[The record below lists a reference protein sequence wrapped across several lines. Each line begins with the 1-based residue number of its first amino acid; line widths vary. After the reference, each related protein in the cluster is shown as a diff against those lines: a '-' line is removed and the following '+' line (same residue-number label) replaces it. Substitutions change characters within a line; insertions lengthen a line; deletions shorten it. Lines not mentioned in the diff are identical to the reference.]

1 MRVVVTLSA
10 SYGARGDK
18 VGRAVA
24 ERLQLP
30 FVDRAIPN
38 TAAARQ
44 LGLPE
49 DEAESLDQP
58 APSRWERVAMRFAG
72 VATPAGPDVLAADV
86 PLTLS
91 PEGFRAAAERE
102 LRAVADTTGAVV
114 LGRAGMV
121 VLGGRPD
128 VLCVRLDGPVEAR
141 IAQVVAL
148 GVDEQSARHGQRDVD
163 RARETYAQA
172 FFNARQDDPRLYHV
186 ILDSTVLSVAACVD
200 IIVRAARD
208 RFGAVEP

>member
-1 MRVVVTLSA
+1 MRGVVTLSA

-30 FVDRAIPN
+30 FVDRAIPT

-49 DEAESLDQP
+49 EVGESLDQP

-91 PEGFRAAAERE
+91 PEGFRAASEGE
-102 LRAVADTTGAVV
+102 LRQVADRTGAVV

-121 VLGGRPD
+121 ALGGRPD

-141 IAQVVAL
+141 IARVVAL
-148 GVDEQSARHGQRDVD
+148 GVDEESARQGQRDVD
-163 RARETYAQA
+163 RAREAYARV

-186 ILDSTVLSVAACVD
+186 ILDSTVLSVEACVN
-200 IIVRAARD
+200 IIVRAATD
-208 RFGAVEP
+208 RFGAVTP